1 MRACPAIAIAP
12 FVAAAALLF
21 GSAAQAD
28 SQAIVAPIGPG
39 QYAVGCNDVSQ
50 DFSRVMPGESAQ
62 DYWEGNP
69 DGNRARYVTSLLS
82 DPGRSFVTTV
92 AIPDDSELYG
102 RYAGGGIDV
111 VTIVCYPTR
120 ADNPRADYVLP
131 NGTSVPHMQRNGEA
145 PLWPEQSRLPVLLF
159 SHGLGGSPLSD
170 DYMNAIKVFASH
182 GYVVVAPFH
191 GDRRVADV
199 KIGDLSDAIYALRHF
214 EDYVAMQALRP
225 LELRAVL
232 DAFLAHPDWRD
243 RVDPNR
249 IGAFGASLGGESVLL
264 MGGAQLTTTIG
275 MSSKQVLNDPR
286 IKAAVGYVPY
296 FGISIYP
303 AFGRDQRGLDN
314 VTLPYLALSGTADTT
329 APIGPTRD
337 GMHRL
342 RNTHELVAL
351 QGVEHGFAAAFSDDI
366 FTWSLTFLDG
376 QLLGDAVL
384 RAKSAR
390 MTVVAGGGDDRLEQD
405 YVAPAPPAP
414 DERLAVEFYNPSLD
428 HYFLTAEPAE
438 AAMLD
443 AGIIVPGWT
452 RTGYAFK
459 VYPAGDARGLHRVPL
474 LRHAGHRPELAFL
487 HHRRRRMR
495 GGEDESVLEVRG
507 DRLQCGRS
515 GECRLPGRSRAGG
528 AHVQQRQG
536 RSGEPPLPDES
547 LRDRRHAGRGV
558 DRRAAGVL
566 RNSLTSRRLTT
577 RRRRSRR
584 RHCRSRRG
592 SGTCSR

>member
-1 MRACPAIAIAP
+1 MRVRPAIAIAP

-102 RYAGGGIDV
+102 RYAGDGIDV

-225 LELRAVL
+225 LELSRSARRISRTSRLARPRRAQ
-232 DAFLAHPDWRD
+232 PDR
-243 RVDPNR
+243 RIRRESRRR
-249 IGAFGASLGGESVLL
+249 IGAADGRRATDDDDRHVVEA
-264 MGGAQLTTTIG
+264 GAQR
-275 MSSKQVLNDPR
+275 PR
-286 IKAAVGYVPY
+286 ESRRP
-296 FGISIYP
+296 S
-303 AFGRDQRGLDN
+303 
-314 VTLPYLALSGTADTT
+314 VTFRTSASRS
-329 APIGPTRD
+329 TR
-337 GMHRL
+337 
-342 RNTHELVAL
+342 
-351 QGVEHGFAAAFSDDI
+351 
-366 FTWSLTFLDG
+366 
-376 QLLGDAVL
+376 
-384 RAKSAR
+384 
-390 MTVVAGGGDDRLEQD
+390 
-405 YVAPAPPAP
+405 
-414 DERLAVEFYNPSLD
+414 
-428 HYFLTAEPAE
+428 
-438 AAMLD
+438 
-443 AGIIVPGWT
+443 
-452 RTGYAFK
+452 
-459 VYPAGDARGLHRVPL
+459 
-474 LRHAGHRPELAFL
+474 
-487 HHRRRRMR
+487 
-495 GGEDESVLEVRG
+495 
-507 DRLQCGRS
+507 RS
-515 GECRLPGRSRAGG
+515 GA
-528 AHVQQRQG
+528 
-536 RSGEPPLPDES
+536 
-547 LRDRRHAGRGV
+547 
-558 DRRAAGVL
+558 
-566 RNSLTSRRLTT
+566 TSEAWTT
-577 RRRRSRR
+577 
-584 RHCRSRRG
+584 
-592 SGTCSR
+592 

>member
-1 MRACPAIAIAP
+1 MRARPAIAIAP

-102 RYAGGGIDV
+102 RYAGDGIDV

-243 RVDPNR
+243 RVEPNR

-366 FTWSLTFLDG
+366 FTWSLNFLDG
-376 QLLGDAVL
+376 QLLGDAAL

-414 DERLAVEFYNPSLD
+414 GERLVVEFYNPSLD

-459 VYPAGDARGLHRVPL
+459 VYPAGDARGLIACRFYGTPGIGPNSHFFTTDADECAMVKTNPFWRYEGIAFNADVPVNADCPVDRVPVV
-474 LRHAGHRPELAFL
+474 RMYNNGKGGQASHRY
-487 HHRRRRMR
+487 
-495 GGEDESVLEVRG
+495 
-507 DRLQCGRS
+507 
-515 GECRLPGRSRAGG
+515 
-528 AHVQQRQG
+528 
-536 RSGEPPLPDES
+536 
-547 LRDRRHAGRGV
+547 
-558 DRRAAGVL
+558 
-566 RNSLTSRRLTT
+566 LTSHAEIGDMLGEGWIVEQPVF
-577 RRRRSRR
+577 
-584 RHCRSRRG
+584 CAIP
-592 SGTCSR
+592 